1 MPAAWATMCVQWS
14 TWNVGILHVCLESI
28 ASLLFTSATPNVPLV
43 VLVDSHAMASIG
55 DLLQRQPGVHVVQLV
70 HQNATA
76 LMKRDWTRL
85 YGAGK
90 KRRKTMVP
98 REVTS
103 LLKLQAFNLTSF
115 TEVCW
120 FDSDVLFLRNA
131 SELLTAAA
139 PFASIVLRHST
150 WGCGGR
156 DYIND
161 GVMLFHPAA
170 AAYRALYDSFI
181 SGDFLDCGGSEKTL
195 GDQDVVRHHL
205 FETRLLGPFHE
216 WPICYNYR
224 GWPWQRQCNQSELL
238 LFHGSGSSP
247 LRPKTIRASGRKLVV
262 AELPRRLGWAHARH
276 QTVAP

>member
-55 DLLQRQPGVHVVQLV
+55 DLLQRQPGVRVVQLV

-150 WGCGGR
+150 W
-156 DYIND
+156 
-161 GVMLFHPAA
+161 
-170 AAYRALYDSFI
+170 
-181 SGDFLDCGGSEKTL
+181 
-195 GDQDVVRHHL
+195 
-205 FETRLLGPFHE
+205 
-216 WPICYNYR
+216 
-224 GWPWQRQCNQSELL
+224 
-238 LFHGSGSSP
+238 
-247 LRPKTIRASGRKLVV
+247 
-262 AELPRRLGWAHARH
+262 
-276 QTVAP
+276 